1 MSSTPVLYAEPVEA
15 ALPAVVQPDTD
26 ARTVDLWVSR
36 HESPNTRRNYRRQ
49 ARLFLTFVRR
59 PLATVGIGDL
69 QAYLASRAV
78 GISNT
83 GQRHGRPEVTPRL
96 RARDGVHRVSRK
108 VTTNQR
114 MCQFY
119 LVA

>member
-26 ARTVDLWVSR
+26 ARMVDLWVSR

-78 GISNT
+78 ASATRANATAALKSFLAFAHET
-83 GQRHGRPEVTPRL
+83 GYIASA
-96 RARDGVHRVSRK
+96 AR
-108 VTTNQR
+108 
-114 MCQFY
+114 
-119 LVA
+119 

>member
-15 ALPAVVQPDTD
+15 ALPAVVQPDTN
-26 ARTVDLWVSR
+26 ARMVDLWVSR

-69 QAYLASRAV
+69 QAYLASIEPLASVTRANATAALK
-78 GISNT
+78 SLLAFAHET
-83 GQRHGRPEVTPRL
+83 GYIASA
-96 RARDGVHRVSRK
+96 AR
-108 VTTNQR
+108 
-114 MCQFY
+114 
-119 LVA
+119 